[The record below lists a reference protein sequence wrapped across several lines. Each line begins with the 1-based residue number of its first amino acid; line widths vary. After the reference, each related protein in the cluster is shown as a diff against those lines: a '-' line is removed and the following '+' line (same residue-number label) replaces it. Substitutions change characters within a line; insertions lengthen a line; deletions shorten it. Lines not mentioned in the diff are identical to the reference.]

1 MSYNATLKALLWERT
16 QEQALTLP
24 AKQRLNPCCIH
35 TFLTTLEEF
44 GAPSLEHSQLC
55 QSLARKAKAG
65 HCADCD
71 KLYLRAAFL
80 CNGSMTDPQKG
91 YHLEIVY
98 TPGQKSALQKALEAQ
113 GIPFKQVTRGKKQ
126 VFYTKDSERLED
138 LLSILG
144 LPHKALEL
152 MQTKVEKNVK
162 NQINRLNNLDGAN
175 LQKTI
180 YYAGR
185 ISDAIALLKQHDRF
199 ETLPESV
206 KKTAILRKKYPGAS
220 LTELCR
226 YCDEPITKSGLNH
239 RLQKLME
246 EARQLEESLKNKEDT
261 L

>member
-1 MSYNATLKALLWERT
+1 MSYNATLKKLLWERT
-16 QEQALTLP
+16 EEQAFLLP
-24 AKQRLNPCCIH
+24 AKQRLSPCCIH
-35 TFLTTLEEF
+35 VFLDTLREYDRIPQTHAE
-44 GAPSLEHSQLC
+44 LC
-55 QSLARKAKAG
+55 QRLATKAKPG
-65 HCADCD
+65 RCDECD
-71 KLYLRAAFL
+71 KLFLRAAFL
-80 CNGSMTDPQKG
+80 CAGSMTDPQKG
-91 YHLEIVY
+91 YHLEIAY
-98 TPGQKSALQKALEAQ
+98 APQQESSLQSALQAQ
-113 GIPFKQVTRGKKQ
+113 GIPFKQVTRGSKR
-126 VFYTKDSERLED
+126 VFYTKDSEQLGD

-185 ISDAIALLKQHDRF
+185 VSDAIALLKQHDRF

-220 LTELCR
+220 LSELCR
-226 YCDEPITKSGLNH
+226 YCDEHITKSGLNH

-246 EARQLEESLKNKEDT
+246 EARQLEEFLKNKEDAP
-261 L
+261 